1 MRCVLLLALL
11 LALPSCG
18 KFSRLPEG
26 KTSVSFQVEGR
37 SPTALLPGI
46 MVYAVRADN
55 VLSKGAR
62 FVPSEATSLNWLIPN
77 GNYHFF
83 AFGYQSADM
92 QGTMYCGSVLN
103 KPLSGGSVTV
113 SLVLDDQGQCG
124 LPPFSPGGY
133 GSADTHQTRPLYLG
147 GCDNA
152 TGDISLTDAFSGSC
166 NGSGGRPTAGNY
178 FSYQMKFS
186 EFERWNPAEPPQTS
200 GNGLSTGCVSGAFT
214 GGAVTANRSPPYGE
228 AFVAELSIYSNSSC
242 TIPAGNFTM
251 TQGIVNSGNNATV
264 RFRNASD
271 TLVNPALQMMK
282 PNSGS
287 SSVYFFLRLY

>member
-1 MRCVLLLALL
+1 MRIFLFLAAL
-11 LALPSCG
+11 LALPACG
-18 KFSRLPEG
+18 KFSRLPAG
-26 KTSVSFQVEGR
+26 QTSVSFQVEGR

-62 FVPSEATSLNWLIPN
+62 FVSSESVHLNWLIPN

-83 AFGYQSADM
+83 GFGYSGANM
-92 QGTMYCGSVLN
+92 TGTMFCGSVLN

-147 GCDNA
+147 ACAASG
-152 TGDISLTDAFSGSC
+152 GDIAGTDAFSNSC
-166 NGSGGRPTAGNY
+166 NGSTRPAAGSFN
-178 FSYQMKFS
+178 SYKIKFS
-186 EFERWNPAEPPQTS
+186 EFERWNPDEPPNTGGS
-200 GNGLSTGCVSGAFT
+200 GLSTGCVSGAFV
-214 GGAVTANRSPPYGE
+214 GGGVTANRNPPYGQE
-228 AFVAELSIYSNSSC
+228 FVTELSIYSDSSC
-242 TIPAGNFTM
+242 GPSLGNFTM

-264 RFRNASD
+264 RFRDASD
-271 TLVNPALQMMK
+271 TLVTPALQMMK

-287 SSVYFFLRLY
+287 SSVYFFLRNY